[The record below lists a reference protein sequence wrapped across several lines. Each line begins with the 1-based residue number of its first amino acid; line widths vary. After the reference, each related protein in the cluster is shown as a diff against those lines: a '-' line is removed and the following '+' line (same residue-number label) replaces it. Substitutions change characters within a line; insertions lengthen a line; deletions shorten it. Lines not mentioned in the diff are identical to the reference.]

1 MTGFCLMQIMG
12 LLCMCF
18 DPAVAFVFF
27 LQICSVRVHTVAMP
41 KTVSLLIK
49 FTCLDLMLL
58 LIKVEN
64 RYVSR

>member
-1 MTGFCLMQIMG
+1 MTGFRLMQIMG

-27 LQICSVRVHTVAMP
+27 LQICSVHTVAMP